1 MSHQS
6 QLIEQDIHSYLQ
18 QHEHKSL
25 LRLLTCG
32 SVDDGKSTLIGRLL
46 HDSKLVYEDQLAAV
60 KQASASGQGNQDSG
74 DLDLALLVDGLQAE
88 REQGITIDVAYR
100 YFSTSKRKF
109 IIADTPGHEQ
119 YTRNMA
125 TGASNCDLAIIL
137 VDARKGLLTQTR
149 RHSFIV
155 SLLGIKHV
163 VVAVNK
169 MDLMDYKQNVFQ
181 QIQKD
186 YKAFAENLDLPNIH
200 FIPVS
205 ALTGDNVVDE
215 SAKMPWYQGP
225 SLLHLLEDL
234 NTHTDLTLGDWQLPV
249 QYVNRPNAN
258 FRGYCGTIAAGNVKP
273 GDEVRV
279 LPSGQTSTIEKIVTA
294 DGDLTHAFAPM
305 AITVTLT
312 DEIDIS
318 RGDTLVDARSAAH
331 TANTQQFSANLVWM
345 DQQKLSLSRDYELK
359 LGSKRI
365 NARVKKIHYQVNVN
379 TLKHSSADSLMLNEI
394 GLVELYL
401 DAPIPAAEFK
411 HSKGLGSFILI
422 DKITH
427 ATAAAGMVSKLNT
440 ASTTAAN
447 DNVMGNSLAAL
458 NLPKANQQL
467 ASSSAEEVIHWVLGL
482 GAKTLVTTNF
492 GPQEAVL
499 LHMISHAAP
508 NTKVL
513 WIDSGYN
520 MPQTYAFAQ
529 QVSKQLNLNLVVY
542 TPAVSAARRDAVMGG
557 IPTIDDPAHA
567 EFTQQFKLEPFKRA
581 MAQLAP
587 EVWLTAVR
595 REQSPLR
602 QKMDTIAHGP
612 NGTIKVSPLL
622 DWSMGDMQA
631 YLTKHG
637 LPDETRY
644 FDPTKAEAGRECGLH
659 TLESSPSI

>member
-25 LRLLTCG
+25 MRLLTCG

-60 KQASASGQGNQDSG
+60 KQASLTSQGSQDSG
-74 DLDLALLVDGLQAE
+74 ELDLALLVDGLQAE

-169 MDLMDYKQNVFQ
+169 MDLMDYNEDVFE
-181 QIQKD
+181 QIQQD
-186 YKAFAENLDLPNIH
+186 YKTFAKSLDLPNIH
-200 FIPVS
+200 FVPVS

-215 SAKMPWYQGP
+215 SSNMPWHQGP

-234 NTHTDLTLGDWQLPV
+234 DTETDLTQGDWQLPV
-249 QYVNRPNAN
+249 QYVNRPNAD
-258 FRGYCGTIAAGNVKP
+258 FRGYCGTIASGSVKP
-273 GDEVRV
+273 GDQVRV
-279 LPSGQTSTIEKIVTA
+279 LPSGQTSTIASIVTA
-294 DGDLTHAFAPM
+294 DGDLKQAFAPM

-312 DEIDIS
+312 NEIDIS
-318 RGDTLVDARSAAH
+318 RGDTLIHVGDAQH
-331 TANTQQFSANLVWM
+331 TASSQNLTANLVWM
-345 DQQKLSLSRDYELK
+345 DQQPLSLSRDYELK
-359 LGSKRI
+359 LGGKRI
-365 NARVKKIHYQVNVN
+365 NARVKQIHHQINVN
-379 TLKHSSADSLMLNEI
+379 NLEKKPATTLELNEI
-394 GLVELYL
+394 GLVELHL
-401 DAPIPAAEFK
+401 DAPIPASEFK
-411 HSKGLGSFILI
+411 NSKGLGAFILI
-422 DKITH
+422 DKISHT
-427 ATAAAGMVSKLNT
+427 TAAAGMVSELQA
-440 ASTTAAN
+440 ASTSAAN
-447 DNVMGNSLAAL
+447 DDVKALDLA
-458 NLPKANQQL
+458 KSNQQL
-467 ASSSAEEVIHWVLGL
+467 AASNAQEVVQWALELG
-482 GAKTLVTTNF
+482 GKTLVTTNF

-499 LHMISHAAP
+499 LHMVNQVSPH
-508 NTKVL
+508 TQVL

-520 MPQTYAFAQ
+520 MPQTYEFAQ
-529 QVSKQLNLNLVVY
+529 RVINQLNLNLVVY
-542 TPAVSAARRDAVMGG
+542 APTVSAARRDAVMGG

-581 MAQLAP
+581 MTELAP
-587 EVWLTAVR
+587 EVWLTALR
-595 REQSPLR
+595 REQSQLR
-602 QKMDTIAHGP
+602 QQMDTVAHGP
-612 NGTIKVSPLL
+612 NGMIKVSPLL
-622 DWSMGDMQA
+622 DWSLEDMQA
-631 YLTKHG
+631 YLAQHG

-659 TLESSPSI
+659 TLATS